1 MDGVE
6 KRGLKKG
13 SFLHFVELVI
23 RINEM
28 IDKNVLSD
36 YIVND
41 SKM

>member
-6 KRGLKKG
+6 KRGFIKNP
-13 SFLHFVELVI
+13 FLHFAELLI